1 MCPSPAQGTSPGDT
15 GNEAAGHRL
24 PPERVLGRGAFPPS
38 GFCSNNRRGD
48 GLRTRAS
55 CIFMNPTFAQTTAP
69 ACFSVFRQNGRLSSS
84 GLSKARADW
93 LGLRRRR
100 CSGWHGIRGR
110 PRSGVCTAHL
120 LAGGSCSDVSSEA
133 AVGPVVDTVLLGCD
147 LPALQRRAALGTS
160 STFVG
165 SSCSWRAPPA
175 TVLMHFFLFKA
186 LARQTTS
193 QNQDHGNTQFRI

>member
-1 MCPSPAQGTSPGDT
+1 MGQGTRWRPEDLRAPRQHRGPALGTQEMRPPAT
-15 GNEAAGHRL
+15 GFLQRGRRL
-24 PPERVLGRGAFPPS
+24 LGRAAFPPS

-93 LGLRRRR
+93 LGLRRQR
-100 CSGWHGIRGR
+100 CSGWHGVRGR

-120 LAGGSCSDVSSEA
+120 PAGGSCSDVSSEA

-147 LPALQRRAALGTS
+147 LPALQRP
-160 STFVG
+160 G
-165 SSCSWRAPPA
+165 SFGNILDLCR
-175 TVLMHFFLFKA
+175 FFLF
-186 LARQTTS
+186 LAGAPCYRFNAFLS
-193 QNQDHGNTQFRI
+193 F

>member
-1 MCPSPAQGTSPGDT
+1 MHIHEPHICTNHSPG
-15 GNEAAGHRL
+15 L
-24 PPERVLGRGAFPPS
+24 L
-38 GFCSNNRRGD
+38 FCV
-48 GLRTRAS
+48 
-55 CIFMNPTFAQTTAP
+55 C
-69 ACFSVFRQNGRLSSS
+69 QNGRLSSS

-93 LGLRRRR
+93 LGLRRQR
-100 CSGWHGIRGR
+100 CSGWHGVRGR

-120 LAGGSCSDVSSEA
+120 PAGGSCSDVSSEA

-186 LARQTTS
+186 LAGQTTS
-193 QNQDHGNTQFRI
+193 QNRDHGNTQFRI